1 MRLSELINDDRAEFD
16 PALNELAVA
25 GALDMDI
32 QGVTSD
38 SRSVRPGFLFAALP
52 GSVTDGRRFIPEA
65 VARGAVAVLMS
76 RDGGGRDR
84 SWFLPHRRR

>member
-1 MRLSELINDDRAEFD
+1 MRLSELINCDRAEFD
-16 PALNELAVA
+16 PASNELAVA
-25 GALDMDI
+25 GTPDMDI

-38 SRSVRPGFLFAALP
+38 SRAVRPGFLFAALP

-76 RDGGGRDR
+76 CDSEVGTEAG
-84 SWFLPHRRR
+84 FLPHRRR